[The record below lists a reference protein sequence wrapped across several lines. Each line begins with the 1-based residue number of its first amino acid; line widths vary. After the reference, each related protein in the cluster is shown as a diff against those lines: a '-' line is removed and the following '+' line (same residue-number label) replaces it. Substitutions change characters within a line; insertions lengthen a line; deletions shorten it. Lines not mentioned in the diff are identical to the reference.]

1 VRTIWYS
8 TREAGAVDKGV
19 RRGGG
24 RGQEKERDTKK
35 CNYQVQSGKG
45 RKRGNH
51 AITLALL

>member
-1 VRTIWYS
+1 MRTIWYS

>member
-24 RGQEKERDTKK
+24 TGKRKGHKK
-35 CNYQVQSGKG
+35 M
-45 RKRGNH
+45 
-51 AITLALL
+51 